1 MRFGKALTNK
11 AKYNCQDWV
20 WVVCRFR
27 TDRGIIM
34 KISDKII
41 KGVKE
46 DWKVQT
52 FQYDYLSHLKKKF
65 VVGHFSFYLLT
76 WVLMGLLQKDFFLFL
91 QIPCMASWNYFV
103 FFDKKY
109 RAYKDD
115 YKYKKYEFIG
125 TLFAT
130 IGFSVFICL
139 ICL

>member
-1 MRFGKALTNK
+1 
-11 AKYNCQDWV
+11 
-20 WVVCRFR
+20 
-27 TDRGIIM
+27 M

-41 KGVKE
+41 KRVKE

-65 VVGHFSFYLLT
+65 VVGHLSFYLLT

>member
-1 MRFGKALTNK
+1 
-11 AKYNCQDWV
+11 
-20 WVVCRFR
+20 
-27 TDRGIIM
+27 M

-103 FFDKKY
+103 FFDRKRK
-109 RAYKDD
+109 AYKDL
-115 YKYKKYEFIG
+115 YKPQRWEYTG
-125 TLFAT
+125 TLLGT
-130 IGFSVFICL
+130 MGFSVMILLVFL
-139 ICL
+139 

>member
-1 MRFGKALTNK
+1 
-11 AKYNCQDWV
+11 
-20 WVVCRFR
+20 
-27 TDRGIIM
+27 M

-103 FFDKKY
+103 FS
-109 RAYKDD
+109 
-115 YKYKKYEFIG
+115 
-125 TLFAT
+125 LFAGDFLP
-130 IGFSVFICL
+130 IGRGSNGHHA
-139 ICL
+139 

>member
-1 MRFGKALTNK
+1 
-11 AKYNCQDWV
+11 
-20 WVVCRFR
+20 
-27 TDRGIIM
+27 M
-34 KISDKII
+34 KISDKTI

-65 VVGHFSFYLLT
+65 VVGHFFFYLLT